1 VYRVHFGL
9 GIGIGFD
16 IGFGFSPFSFLLGRV
31 SATLAGPK
39 EVIGFGSISWALLF
53 GIGWMFDAFFTYT
66 SLVYILSYIV
76 TLEIS
81 P

>member
-1 VYRVHFGL
+1 VYRSQNGL
-9 GIGIGFD
+9 GIGIDVD
-16 IGFGFSPFSFLLGRV
+16 IDVAFSLFSLSLGRV
-31 SATLAGPK
+31 SATLATPK
-39 EVIGFGSISWALLF
+39 EVIGYGSKSWALLF
-53 GIGWMFDAFFTYT
+53 GIGWVSDAFFTYT